1 MLFIREKATPMDL
14 LSRILAEKLPLFSG
28 KQNNLKS
35 KVTKAGLYLRDSS
48 SFCVFRCC
56 VKRRKVL
63 QYLIRVLKSI
73 DFGSNST

>member
-1 MLFIREKATPMDL
+1 MLFIREKATPMDS

-48 SFCVFRCC
+48 SFLCF
-56 VKRRKVL
+56 
-63 QYLIRVLKSI
+63 
-73 DFGSNST
+73 